1 MQEVKQCSNIS
12 QSYCGT
18 PLSESWKVDESVKC
32 LPRGSGRD
40 GYRQRSVKEVMD
52 NARTSAALTFLF
64 TDLASSQKLN
74 ASPSCKL
81 TVCIS
86 KTHQIS
92 LSDEHE
98 VTCCW
103 RGCPKFWALR
113 KTRFH
118 ILQVL
123 MWE

>member
-1 MQEVKQCSNIS
+1 M
-12 QSYCGT
+12 
-18 PLSESWKVDESVKC
+18 C

-40 GYRQRSVKEVMD
+40 GYRERSVKEVMG
-52 NARTSAALTFLF
+52 NARTLATLTFFF
-64 TDLASSQKLN
+64 TDLASSQKSN
-74 ASPSCKL
+74 ASLSCQL

-103 RGCPKFWALR
+103 RGSPEFWALR
-113 KTRFH
+113 KIWFH
-118 ILQVL
+118 ILQVF
-123 MWE
+123 MWGVIPSVQG